1 MSEHAKGRNCF
12 FCERRD
18 SANVSCMPAFFSEAV
33 DALFSL
39 PHLALIYWGSL
50 ALMTRILIALAASGL
65 GVYSGS
71 RSEQSGLS
79 TLLFFSAFGCFAYVI
94 AVGMQLIE

>member
-12 FCERRD
+12 FCEWRE
-18 SANVSCMPAFFSEAV
+18 SANVTFMPAFFSEAV
-33 DALFSL
+33 DTLFSL
-39 PHLALIYWGSL
+39 PHLALLYWQSL
-50 ALMTRILIALAASGL
+50 ALMTRILIALAASAF

-79 TLLFFSAFGCFAYVI
+79 TLLFFSAFGFFAYVI
-94 AVGMQLIE
+94 AAGMQLIE

>member
-1 MSEHAKGRNCF
+1 
-12 FCERRD
+12 
-18 SANVSCMPAFFSEAV
+18 MPDFFSEAV
-33 DALFSL
+33 STLFSL
-39 PHLALIYWGSL
+39 PHLALIYWQSL
-50 ALMTRILIALAASGL
+50 ATMTRILVALAAAAL

-79 TLLFFSAFGCFAYVI
+79 TLLFFSAFGFFAYVI